1 MMSYLPYIVLIFRR
15 QRSCYHF
22 ILLSSFALGRKEKI
36 CPSPLQKNAPY
47 RTQRICFGKLRKRL
61 TTIFSKAYFKL
72 FFFNSLVR
80 KFVALCDVFKWTNA
94 RRRKMRFSSPFP
106 RNSPPGIVLSPE
118 KPAFL

>member
-1 MMSYLPYIVLIFRR
+1 MMSYLPYIELIFRR

-22 ILLSSFALGRKEKI
+22 ILLSSFALERKRENLPI
-36 CPSPLQKNAPY
+36 SAAKNAPY
-47 RTQRICFGKLRKRL
+47 RTQRICFGKLRKKL
-61 TTIFSKAYFKL
+61 TTIFSKAYFKP
-72 FFFNSLVR
+72 FFFYSLVR